1 MKGRKGQGHMATL
14 ERVGLDIS
22 VVLGRSRMPIH
33 QLLRMGR
40 GAVIELDAG
49 EDDEV
54 EILANDQPIA
64 KGKVV
69 VNGNRIAVEV
79 AQLLR
84 RPRSVLERGQYLA
97 ETRTLVS
104 PEAAAA

>member
-1 MKGRKGQGHMATL
+1 MATL

-54 EILANDQPIA
+54 EILANDQPVA

-69 VNGNRIAVEV
+69 VNGNKIAVEV

-84 RPRSVLERGQYLA
+84 RPHAVTERGQYLA
-97 ETRTLVS
+97 ETRSLVS
-104 PEAAAA
+104 PEAAAG